1 MISVLMLQEFH
12 LAVKFDKI
20 EEKYYQLFQGF
31 SMVKNDNIRIIKFNL
46 TVAQFLFFI
55 CPRHMNYFLL
65 V

>member
-46 TVAQFLFFI
+46 TVAQF
-55 CPRHMNYFLL
+55 
-65 V
+65 